1 MQAYE
6 LLEMR
11 KHHCMGFVPT
21 SLLKLDKALQG
32 GLHCGTV
39 TEVTLSGVG
48 VAGMSRGSTSA
59 HAHTHTHTHTHTMSL
74 DCRTAGLWKDPVLYD
89 SLHLCHRAGAVCC
102 VH

>member
-59 HAHTHTHTHTHTMSL
+59 HAHTHTHTHTYTHHVARL
-74 DCRTAGLWKDPVLYD
+74 QDR
-89 SLHLCHRAGAVCC
+89 RAVERPSF
-102 VH
+102 V

>member
-59 HAHTHTHTHTHTMSL
+59 HAHTRTHTYHVARL
-74 DCRTAGLWKDPVLYD
+74 QDR
-89 SLHLCHRAGAVCC
+89 RAVERPSF
-102 VH
+102 V